1 MGFIHDTDADP
12 SETRAAKISAGLKK
26 YIVSR
31 ANSEFSRVLASI
43 NRDRDQAKKTDH
55 PKNEPATCCNP
66 NLYDCHCPF
75 PDDGLAV
82 LASLPPVRVTPSVPP
97 PPSSDRRCGAPP
109 RTDPPLSSRGPVA
122 NCSPIPLVGGAS
134 FSSDAL
140 ACL

>member
-1 MGFIHDTDADP
+1 MNSPRVNAEPISGLVGFIQDTDADP
-12 SETRAAKISAGLKK
+12 SETRAAKISGGLKK

-82 LASLPPVRVTPSVPP
+82 LASLPPVHSG
-97 PPSSDRRCGAPP
+97 DQL
-109 RTDPPLSSRGPVA
+109 LSSLPQPRPRPGLFYGLFRSPVI
-122 NCSPIPLVGGAS
+122 N
-134 FSSDAL
+134 
-140 ACL
+140 

>member
-26 YIVSR
+26 YVVSR

-43 NRDRDQAKKTDH
+43 NRDRDQAKKNDH

-82 LASLPPVRVTPSVPP
+82 LASLPLERNALCRGVRL
-97 PPSSDRRCGAPP
+97 GFGFGFGFGLGLA
-109 RTDPPLSSRGPVA
+109 LG
-122 NCSPIPLVGGAS
+122 LVLGLG
-134 FSSDAL
+134 L
-140 ACL
+140 G